1 MLTGNR
7 ELIIHIRKSKKR
19 TNRSRLKFG
28 NENNNKK
35 NTEHWW
41 SYPSANLGTGPPLP
55 NKDLWEVHLTL
66 TDSDVQT
73 CSNFSISDPF
83 RSLELESNSSLH
95 GLELLILCDNW
106 RSFYWTKQPVA
117 TGHWPLCSVD
127 HQWCH
132 DMIKLNCLYTVAIGP
147 SLDWLRAPPQSEK
160 SFLLERCRD
169 LLTYRRLKPSKHTLR
184 QPFMQK
190 VRKLCYNSCFI
201 SHAYASGYWG
211 CTKFEMYHSCLP
223 VCIFVFY
230 H

>member
-7 ELIIHIRKSKKR
+7 ELIIHIRKEKKR
-19 TNRSRLKFG
+19 TNCSRLKFG

-73 CSNFSISDPF
+73 CSIFSISDPF

-106 RSFYWTKQPVA
+106 RSFYRTKQPAA

-132 DMIKLNCLYTVAIGP
+132 DMIKLNCLYTVAI
-147 SLDWLRAPPQSEK
+147 APPWIDSASSATEWEVFPIGEMQRFAYIQKAKTLKTYSATTLHAEGEET
-160 SFLLERCRD
+160 LL
-169 LLTYRRLKPSKHTLR
+169 
-184 QPFMQK
+184 QFM
-190 VRKLCYNSCFI
+190 F
-201 SHAYASGYWG
+201 H
-211 CTKFEMYHSCLP
+211 
-223 VCIFVFY
+223 
-230 H
+230 